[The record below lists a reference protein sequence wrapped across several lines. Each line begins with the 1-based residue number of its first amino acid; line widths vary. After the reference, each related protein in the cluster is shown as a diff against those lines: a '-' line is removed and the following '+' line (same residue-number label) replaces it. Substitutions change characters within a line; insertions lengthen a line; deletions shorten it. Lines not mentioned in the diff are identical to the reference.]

1 MRIEGSS
8 DINISY
14 QNTQSAPTAP
24 KVAPVE
30 TKIQSTNETR
40 MKSIEIKDYMN
51 KNVGYQPTMQEKLIM
66 ESIET
71 ANQKILGPEKEFEFA
86 IHKETKQIMVKVIDK
101 GTKEILREIPPE
113 KVLDAV
119 AKMCELAGIFMDEKR

>member
-1 MRIEGSS
+1 MRVEGAS
-8 DINISY
+8 DTNVSY
-14 QNTQSAPTAP
+14 TNTKQAP
-24 KVAPVE
+24 KVEPQVQNTTE
-30 TKIQSTNETR
+30 QR
-40 MKSIEIKDYMN
+40 MKSIEIKDYMS
-51 KNVGYQPTMQEKLIM
+51 KNVGYKPTMQEKLIM

-101 GTKEILREIPPE
+101 GTKEVLREIPPE

-119 AKMCELAGIFMDEKR
+119 AQMCEMAGIFMDEKR